1 MAYDKQLNEALTHI
15 SEVFGEQQKKMVYG
29 LQESD
34 NEGII
39 IRGKLFTTFIENF
52 VGESKRRATQQRIFR
67 IVFFCAVLL
76 TFFTLNV
83 LSVMVI
89 YEVSLKIESSYTDAA
104 AVAAALGT
112 VISTLIILPKII
124 AVHLFPSTEQ
134 DKSIELFTK
143 VLEEDRKMREMYK
156 INKGKE

>member
-1 MAYDKQLNEALTHI
+1 MTDDKQLSEAMSHI
-15 SEVFGEQQKKMVYG
+15 TAILSEQQKKMGYG

-39 IRGKLFTTFIENF
+39 TRGKLFTTFIENF
-52 VGESKRRATQQRIFR
+52 VGESKKRATQQRIFR
-67 IVFFCAVLL
+67 ITFFCAVLL
-76 TFFTLNV
+76 TFFALNV
-83 LSVMVI
+83 LSVLVI
-89 YEVSLKIESSYTDAA
+89 LEVSRKTYMSYGDIA

-124 AVHLFPSTEQ
+124 AVHLFPSSEQ

-156 INKGKE
+156 ISKGKD